1 MDDSILKRSLKNF
14 LDSDGKLTGYPSKYK
29 LKILSLFYL
38 ASKFEPGKRY
48 TEKEVNELL
57 KLWHTFDDW
66 AMLRRDLF
74 DNYFLGRKTDG
85 SFYWL
90 EERQPSLQDFKLELP

>member
-1 MDDSILKRSLKNF
+1 MDSLVLKEQLRNF
-14 LDSDGKLTGYPSKYK
+14 LSDDGILTRYPSKYK

-38 ASKFEPGKRY
+38 ASKFESDKKY

-57 KLWHTFDDW
+57 KSWHSFNDC

-74 DNYFLGRKTDG
+74 D
-85 SFYWL
+85 SFFINREKDCSLYWL
-90 EERQPSLQDFKLELP
+90 EEKQPTLQDFKLEL